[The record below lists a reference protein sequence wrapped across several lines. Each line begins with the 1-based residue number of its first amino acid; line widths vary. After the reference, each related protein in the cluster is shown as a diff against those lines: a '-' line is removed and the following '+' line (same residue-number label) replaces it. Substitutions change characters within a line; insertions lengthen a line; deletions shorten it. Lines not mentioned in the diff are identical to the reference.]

1 MNTADSKAERHGNQ
15 MNQRGNHITRT
26 ISSQINIRG
35 DRQTVWN
42 KITNVQIEEFSHP
55 TIFQLL
61 DIPKPL
67 RAEIIADGVGG
78 RRVAYFDNQKR
89 FVQEI
94 LIWNPLTEY
103 SFSFNPERGFRVAY
117 FFDLAEGVFQIPT
130 GSYYLSENGQVTLA
144 LQTTYSIHKY
154 LFVLLY
160 IPVTMVLKIFQR
172 FLLTSIKKNSEK

>member
-1 MNTADSKAERHGNQ
+1 VK
-15 MNQRGNHITRT
+15 QREHHITRT
-26 ISSQINIRG
+26 ISSQIQISG
-35 DRQTVWN
+35 DRQTIWE

-55 TIFQLL
+55 AIFQLL

-67 RAEIIADGVGG
+67 KAEIIADGVGG
-78 RRVAYFDNQKR
+78 RRIAYFDNKKR

-94 LIWNPLTEY
+94 LIWNPFTEY
-103 SFSFNPERGFRVAY
+103 SFSFNPENGFRVAY
-117 FFDLAEGVFQIPT
+117 FFDLSNGVFQIPT
-130 GSYYLSENGQVTLA
+130 GSYYLSENGHVTLE

-160 IPVTMVLKIFQR
+160 LPVTIVLKLFQR

>member
-1 MNTADSKAERHGNQ
+1 MKHRE
-15 MNQRGNHITRT
+15 NHITRT
-26 ISSQINIRG
+26 LSSQINIRG
-35 DRQTVWN
+35 DRQTIWD

-67 RAEIIADGVGG
+67 KAEIICDGVGG
-78 RRVAYFDNQKR
+78 SRIAYFDNKKR

-103 SFSFNPERGFRVAY
+103 SFSFHPEHGFRVAY
-117 FFDLAEGVFQIPT
+117 FFDLSDGVFQIPT
-130 GSYYLSENGQVTLA
+130 GSYYLSENGQVTLK

-160 IPVTMVLKIFQR
+160 IPVTIVLKIFQR
-172 FLLTSIKKNSEK
+172 FLLTSIKINSEK